1 MVTKAIGKIDI
12 EKEMQQAYLDYAM
25 SVIVSRALPDA
36 RDGLKPVHRRILY
49 AMYDMGLRP
58 GTSYKKSARVV
69 GEVLGKYHPHSDQA
83 VYDAMARMA
92 QDFSM
97 RLPLVDGQGNFGSVD
112 GDPPAAMRYTEA
124 KLTLAA
130 QELLNDLQKKTVDY
144 SDNFDASI
152 EEPDV
157 LPAAI
162 PNLLVN
168 GATGIAV
175 GMSTNIPPHNLGE
188 VVDALKEMLAQ
199 WKKVDDIHVDDL
211 MKHIKGPDFPTGGI
225 ILQRKN
231 EEGLSAAYG
240 SGRGKVTMR
249 AKARIESIGRGREH
263 ILVTEIPY
271 MVNKSALIERIA
283 NLARSGSIVGISD
296 LRDESDRQGMRIVIE
311 INKSAQAKKVLQKL
325 FKRTQ
330 MQSTFGIIMLA
341 LVNGEPRLLS
351 LKQALKVFLE
361 HRFDIIKRRNQFDLD
376 KAEARAHLLEGYR
389 VALKNLDEIIQ
400 IIRKSRD
407 SENARIKIMQ
417 RFELSEIQ
425 AKAIL
430 DMPLK
435 NLVDLER
442 KKIETEYKEILL
454 HIKSLKN
461 LLASPTK
468 MRKVVADELDS
479 VKEKYADKRRT
490 QIVVAG
496 SEAESES
503 MLTAGDLTEEKSVWV
518 AVSVS
523 GKIARLS
530 SNKAPRAS
538 GKDAPIAFVKVST
551 RDILFIVSE
560 NGKAAAIAAHAIP
573 EAGSLAG
580 GEMLSR
586 ISALKPSEKVI
597 ALFGLP
603 AIEKRGPAFVVTISK
618 SGMVKRSLITDLP
631 GPISQSF
638 RIAKVKK
645 EDSLMAAWLSSG
657 KSELLIASSSGK
669 VIRFSE
675 DEVRATGL
683 SSTGVNGIKLKK
695 GEFVGGALSINPKED
710 IFLML
715 SDGQAKRIKVS
726 QFPKQGRYG
735 QGVTAWKLSGAQK
748 IVGLANQKGTV
759 KATIILQNLSPKSSR
774 MDAISAVG
782 RQAGGKQILELKVGD
797 SAKNLIVPG
806 TTPPDNVSK
815 SQKSKQKRKTKNSK
829 ESSDEKQ
836 KKLL

>member
-1 MVTKAIGKIDI
+1 MLTNPIRKIDI
-12 EKEMQQAYLDYAM
+12 DKEMQQAYLDYAM

-58 GTSYKKSARVV
+58 ETSYKKSARVV

-92 QDFSM
+92 QDFSL

-130 QELLNDLQKKTVDY
+130 QELLNDLKKNTVDH
-144 SDNFDASI
+144 SDNFDASLQ
-152 EEPDV
+152 EPDV

-188 VVDALKEMLAQ
+188 VVDALKEMLAN

-225 ILQRKN
+225 ILEGKN
-231 EEGLSAAYG
+231 EEGLASAYG
-240 SGRGKVTMR
+240 SGRGKVKMQ

-283 NLARSGSIVGISD
+283 NLARSGTIEGITD

-311 INKSAQAKKVLQKL
+311 VSKSVQAKKVLQNL

-361 HRFDIIKRRNQFDLD
+361 HRLEIIERRSQFDLE
-376 KAEARAHLLEGYR
+376 KAEARAHLLEGYQ
-389 VALKNLDEIIQ
+389 VALKNLDEVIQ
-400 IIRKSRD
+400 IIRKSSD
-407 SENARIKIMQ
+407 VENAREKLMN

-425 AKAIL
+425 ANAIL
-430 DMPLK
+430 NMPLK
-435 NLVDLER
+435 NLADLER
-442 KKIETEYKEILL
+442 KKIESEYKEILVR
-454 HIKSLKN
+454 IKSLNN

-490 QIVVAG
+490 LIVKAG
-496 SEAESES
+496 SGAEKQS
-503 MLTAGDLTEEKSVWV
+503 MLTAGDLTEEKDVWV

-523 GKIARLS
+523 GKIARLPG
-530 SNKAPRAS
+530 NKVPRAS
-538 GKDAPIAFVKVST
+538 GKDAPIALAKVSS
-551 RDILFIVSE
+551 RDTLMIIAD
-560 NGKAAAIAAHAIP
+560 NGKAAAIAVHAIP

-586 ISALKPSEKVI
+586 VSSLKPSEKVI

-603 AIEKRGPAFVVTISK
+603 ALDKRGPAYIISVSR
-618 SGMVKRSLITDLP
+618 SGMVKRTLITELP

-638 RIAKVKK
+638 RMAKVKK
-645 EDSLMAAWLSSG
+645 DDALIAAWLSKG
-657 KSELLIASSSGK
+657 NTDLLIVSSSGK
-669 VIRFSE
+669 AIRFAE

-683 SSTGVNGIKLKK
+683 LSTGVNGIKLKK
-695 GEFVGGALSINPKED
+695 GDIVSGALSINSKED
-710 IFLML
+710 LFFML

-735 QGVTAWKLSGAQK
+735 QGVTAWKLIGQQK
-748 IVGLANQKGTV
+748 LVGVGNQKGTV
-759 KATIILQNLSPKSSR
+759 KASIILDKLSPKSSR
-774 MDAISAVG
+774 LDAISAVG
-782 RQAGGKQILELKVGD
+782 RQAGGKQIVELKKEDAVI
-797 SAKNLIVPG
+797 AMVVPG
-806 TTPPDNVSK
+806 SNPPDNVIIN
-815 SQKSKQKRKTKNSK
+815 QKRKQNRKKKKNT
-829 ESSDEKQ
+829 EKQ